1 VALCHL
7 DRFLVLHSPP
17 STASLD
23 PDLLRRWL
31 RTLDGR
37 KPQTVGNYQRVARQF
52 CEYRRRFDGK
62 AYLPEKWRMRPDP
75 SFRPYIFSEV
85 EIRALLAAA
94 EQLRGT
100 LRPRTIRLLILL
112 LYTAGLRIAEPLR
125 LRLND
130 YDPREGTLR
139 IQRSKF
145 GKSRL
150 VPLAST
156 VVAEVNGYL
165 ERRRAAGLPMDAE
178 APLLINTR
186 LQAYSVVAAQQI
198 ITGLLRDVCQKPA
211 TGRGGPRV
219 HDLRHSMACHRLLR
233 WYRAGLDVQA
243 KLPLLATYM
252 GHRHYRHTQV
262 YLTPTTELLGA
273 AHSRFHSIAKSVVA
287 REDEHAGA

>member
-1 VALCHL
+1 
-7 DRFLVLHSPP
+7 
-17 STASLD
+17 
-23 PDLLRRWL
+23 
-31 RTLDGR
+31 
-37 KPQTVGNYQRVARQF
+37 
-52 CEYRRRFDGK
+52 
-62 AYLPEKWRMRPDP
+62 M
-75 SFRPYIFSEV
+75 
-85 EIRALLAAA
+85 
-94 EQLRGT
+94 
-100 LRPRTIRLLILL
+100 LL

-130 YDPREGTLR
+130 YDPGMGTLR

-145 GKSRL
+145 GKSRI

-165 ERRRAAGLPMDAE
+165 ERRRGAGLPMDAE

-186 LQAYSVVAAQQI
+186 LQAYSVVAVQQI
-198 ITGLLRDVCQKPA
+198 ITRLLREVCQKPA
-211 TGRGGPRV
+211 FGRGGPRV

-233 WYRAGLDVQA
+233 WYRAGVDVQA

-252 GHRHYRHTQV
+252 GHRHYRNTQV
-262 YLTPTTELLGA
+262 YLTPTIELLGA